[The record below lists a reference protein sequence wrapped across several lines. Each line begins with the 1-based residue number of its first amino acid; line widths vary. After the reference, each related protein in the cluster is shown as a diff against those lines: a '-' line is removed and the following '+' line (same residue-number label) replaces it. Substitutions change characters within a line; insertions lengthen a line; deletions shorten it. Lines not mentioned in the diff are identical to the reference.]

1 MRNNVTL
8 SVNSISSLH
17 GLFKTELERA
27 LAKCWWISFAATF
40 AEGGNGSVKE
50 SFSKM
55 FGAGWSEG
63 GETASAVAA
72 AAAAGGLILKRVFSF
87 QKTAALISTGFLKYL
102 YFYLKNI
109 YLNQNKKN

>member
-1 MRNNVTL
+1 M
-8 SVNSISSLH
+8 H

-40 AEGGNGSVKE
+40 AEGGNGSVEE
-50 SFSKM
+50 SFSEM

-63 GETASAVAA
+63 GETASAVAAA

-87 QKTAALISTGFLKYL
+87 QKTAALISTGFLKYVC
-102 YFYLKNI
+102 FI
-109 YLNQNKKN
+109 